1 MTENK
6 VSKIVEELSKF
17 TVLEMNEL
25 TKALEKHWG
34 ITSMQMSAVPSPS
47 AQIDSES
54 TAKPDVKKNFDLSL
68 EKVGPKKIEVIK
80 KVKELYGLGLKEA
93 KDKVDSAPVILK
105 NNLDQAT
112 AQDHKEKL
120 EKSGATVQ
128 LQ

>member
-1 MTENK
+1 MLRTSSS
-6 VSKIVEELSKF
+6 VGPVWLA
-17 TVLEMNEL
+17 
-25 TKALEKHWG
+25 ALGWCG
-34 ITSMQMSAVPSPS
+34 
-47 AQIDSES
+47 ES
-54 TAKPDVKKNFDLSL
+54 IAKPDVKKNFDLSL

>member
-1 MTENK
+1 MTANK

-25 TKALEKHWG
+25 TEALQKHWG
-34 ITSMQMSAVPSPS
+34 VTSMHVSSATPAITDTENTSNT
-47 AQIDSES
+47 ES
-54 TAKPDVKKNFDLSL
+54 NAKQSFDISL
-68 EKVGPKKIEVIK
+68 DTVGARKIEVIK

-105 NNLDQAT
+105 ANVDKVT

-128 LQ
+128 LK